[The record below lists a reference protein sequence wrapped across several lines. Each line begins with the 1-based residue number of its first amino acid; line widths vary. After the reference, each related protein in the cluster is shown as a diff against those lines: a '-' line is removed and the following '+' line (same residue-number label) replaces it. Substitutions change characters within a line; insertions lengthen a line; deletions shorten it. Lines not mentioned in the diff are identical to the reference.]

1 MSFSP
6 FWASAEPLTHPI
18 QWDNSSFWT
27 GFIGGI
33 ALHEVGHFATATSFG
48 QHAQFNRGSVVYP
61 QSSFSSTQALLVS
74 TAGFQ
79 SQWLYSEWSFYELD
93 KADDMWLDEQHYV
106 GLITAHIATSLA
118 YLAGLKDAPTSDIYT
133 AAQVSG
139 RSRNQLAVMA
149 AVPALLDAYRLWGDA
164 PDWVGHLSMGLKASE
179 IGLIWTFD

>member
-6 FWASAEPLTHPI
+6 FLACAQPLTHPI
-18 QWDNSSFWT
+18 QWQNSSFWT
-27 GFIGGI
+27 GFMGGL
-33 ALHEVGHFATATSFG
+33 ALHEAGHFATAASFG

-61 QSSFSSTQALLVS
+61 QSSFSSKQALLVS

-79 SQWLYSEWSFYELD
+79 TQWLYSEWSFYELD
-93 KADDMWLDEQHYV
+93 KADTMWLDEQHYV

-133 AAQVSG
+133 AAQVAG

-164 PDWVGHLSMGLKASE
+164 PDWVDHLSMGLKVSE
-179 IGLIWTFD
+179 VGLIWTFD